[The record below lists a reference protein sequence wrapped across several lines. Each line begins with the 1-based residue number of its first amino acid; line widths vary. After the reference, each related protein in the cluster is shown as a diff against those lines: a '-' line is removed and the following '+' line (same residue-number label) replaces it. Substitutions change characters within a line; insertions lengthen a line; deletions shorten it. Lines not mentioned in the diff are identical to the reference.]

1 MTGPPELL
9 CPWTFPEL
17 PVAVHEKV
25 VKGSEANNGMLVV
38 TPEQMV
44 EFAALVTE
52 GLGFTLTFT
61 EVGIEA
67 VHPVPME

>member
-1 MTGPPELL
+1 
-9 CPWTFPEL
+9 
-17 PVAVHEKV
+17 
-25 VKGSEANNGMLVV
+25 MLVI

>member
-9 CPWTFPEL
+9 CPVTFPEL

-44 EFAALVTE
+44 EFAVFVTE

-61 EVGIEA
+61 EDGIKA